1 MAYGESKD
9 ERDRRIAKLWETLD
23 TRREGQIGFSGLKKG
38 LRKIDHPLKNADNM
52 LRSVMQAVDTNGDGQ
67 IQYDGKITYTKDGQH
82 LSHPTGPAPA
92 CLPA

>member
-38 LRKIDHPLKNADNM
+38 LRKIDHREHDLHSSCSR
-52 LRSVMQAVDTNGDGQ
+52 LIVR
-67 IQYDGKITYTKDGQH
+67 
-82 LSHPTGPAPA
+82 
-92 CLPA
+92 